1 MPPKLPEIRTSLPGP
16 EARKVLALDRKHLS
30 PSYSRDYPFVA
41 KRGRGSMIEDVDG
54 NWFLDFCAGI
64 GVTATGHC
72 HPEVVRAIRRQ
83 SEEMIHVPTA
93 DFPTSLTT
101 RLAEKLCAITP
112 GEGPKKVYFGN
123 SGTEA
128 VEAALKLA
136 RWHTGRKNFI
146 AFQGCFHGRTYG
158 SLSLTSSKAV
168 QRDRFGPFLPGVFHV
183 PYPNPYRCPSGRLR
197 SECEQACTCLDAIE
211 KGLFKEV
218 VSPTEVAAIIVEPIL
233 GEGGFVVP
241 PPDFLP
247 GLRELADRHG
257 ILLILDEIQTGVGR
271 TGKMWACEHSGV
283 IPDILVT
290 SKGIASGMPLSAIVA
305 RAELMDWP
313 EGAHASTFGGNP
325 VACAAAWETLRLV
338 EDTYISRAASLGT
351 YLMDSLSDWPQR
363 YAIVGEVRG
372 KGLMVG
378 IELVKDMSTQP
389 PWGEARAG
397 ILRKAFERG
406 LLLLGCG
413 ESTLRL
419 IPPLVIEKEQI
430 DFALGILAEALSEA
444 EKTS

>member
-16 EARKVLALDRKHLS
+16 EARKVLERDRKVLS

-41 KRGRGSMIEDVDG
+41 RQGRGALMEDVDG

-64 GVTATGHC
+64 GVAATGHC
-72 HPEVVRAIRRQ
+72 HPDVVRAIRRQ
-83 SEEMIHVPTA
+83 SELMIHVPTA
-93 DFPTSLTT
+93 DFPTPLTT

-168 QRDRFGPFLPGVFHV
+168 QGERFGPFLPGVFHV
-183 PYPNPYRCPSGRLR
+183 PYPNPYRCPSGHSQ
-197 SECEQACTCLDAIE
+197 SECAQACTCLDAIE
-211 KGLFKEV
+211 KGLFKGV
-218 VSPTEVAAIIVEPIL
+218 VAANEVAAIIVEPIL
-233 GEGGFVVP
+233 GEGGYVVP
-241 PPDFLP
+241 PPNFLP

-257 ILLILDEIQTGVGR
+257 ILLVVDEIQSGVGR
-271 TGKMWACEHSGV
+271 TGKMWACEHSNV
-283 IPDILVT
+283 VPDILVT
-290 SKGIASGMPLSAIVA
+290 SKGLASGMPLSAIVA
-305 RAELMDWP
+305 RAELMDWT

-325 VACAAAWETLRLV
+325 VACAAAWETIRLV
-338 EDTYISRAASLGT
+338 EETYLSRAASLGD
-351 YLMDSLSDWPQR
+351 YLMKSLSDWPQKHR
-363 YAIVGEVRG
+363 IVGDVRG

-378 IELVKDMSTQP
+378 VELVRDKATKEP
-389 PWGEARAG
+389 HREAQTR
-397 ILRKAFERG
+397 ILQKAFERG

-419 IPPLVIEKEQI
+419 IPPLMIESEQI
-430 DFALGILAEALSEA
+430 DAALKILDEALFEV